1 MKNRTELIEKYIDN
15 ELNSDERK
23 YVEQLIADDEDFAK
37 EFQLRLNINHAI
49 MENDIVLLRKN
60 LEEIC
65 RNSTQD
71 KGAIIRRLYKRKWH
85 LVAASATILVVIGS
99 FLLSDINTN
108 STESLFQNNYTF
120 EVCIEVERGNSSTID
135 KNIKTALLHYNNSEF
150 KEAIAILKDNQKDI
164 ISKFYLGL
172 SYIET
177 KKYNKA
183 IICFQDVLD
192 DNSNLFLEQSKW
204 YKGLCYL
211 KLDKKKEAKNIFQE
225 IVKNDDLFKNQASKI
240 LDSL

>member
-1 MKNRTELIEKYIDN
+1 MKNQTELIEKYIDN
-15 ELNSDERK
+15 ELTQDQRK
-23 YVEQLIADDEDFAK
+23 YVEQLIADDEEFAK

-60 LEEIC
+60 LEDIC

-71 KGAIIRRLYKRKWH
+71 KGTIIKRLYERKWH
-85 LVAASATILVVIGS
+85 LVAASATILIVIGS
-99 FLLSDINTN
+99 FLLSDISPTN
-108 STESLFQNNYTF
+108 TESLFKDNYKF
-120 EVCIEVERGNSSTID
+120 EVCIEVERGSNSTID

-150 KEAIAILKDNQKDI
+150 KKAIAILKDNQKDI

-211 KLDKKKEAKNIFQE
+211 KLDKKKDAKDVFQE
-225 IVKNDDLFKNQASKI
+225 IIKNDDLFKNQASKI
-240 LDSL
+240 LKSL